1 MIIRY
6 PKDAGPVSPRNNE
19 QAAASLA
26 GMDKDNAC
34 RCKEAS
40 KMSPGELVK
49 LMISDLAF
57 WKKPKKDVRGKSDQ
71 LPDVITENTK
81 KGG

>member
-6 PKDAGPVSPRNNE
+6 PKNIDSGNAGKIEDSEGTRVTT
-19 QAAASLA
+19 
-26 GMDKDNAC
+26 DKDDAC

-40 KMSPGELVK
+40 GMTPRELIK

-57 WKKPKKDVRGKSDQ
+57 WKK
-71 LPDVITENTK
+71 TK
-81 KGG
+81 KG